1 MPRYLGIDLGERRVG
16 LAVSDELGLVAQGLP
31 TLKRKGAR
39 AELAQLG
46 ELIQRLGVEEVIVG
60 YPRNLD
66 GTLGEGAEKASAF
79 ARELEQAF
87 PVRTILWDERLTTK
101 AAERFLIETGMR
113 RKRRREV
120 VDQVAA
126 VLILQGYLD
135 RLAAAAERRG

>member
-1 MPRYLGIDLGERRVG
+1 MPRYLGIDLGERRIG

-39 AELAQLG
+39 ADLAQLG

-60 YPRNLD
+60 YPLNLD

-135 RLAAAAERRG
+135 RLAAGG

>member
-1 MPRYLGIDLGERRVG
+1 MPRYLGVDLGERRIG

-39 AELAQLG
+39 VDLAQLG

-79 ARELEQAF
+79 ARGLERAF
-87 PVRTILWDERLTTK
+87 SVRATLWDERLTTK

-126 VLILQGYLD
+126 VLILQSYLD
-135 RLAAAAERRG
+135 HVATASERG